1 MIRSMTGFGKASAD
15 LPEKSIAVEIKSL
28 NSKQFDAYLRLPPLY
43 REKEAELRLL
53 LSAGLERG
61 KIELNIS
68 VDANGETMPF
78 AFNKAL
84 ARQYYEEI
92 QTLGRDLG
100 IDPGH
105 DLIPVLVR
113 MPDVLK
119 AEQPE
124 LSPEEWERVSEV
136 VSQAIGRLNE
146 FRIQEGKAL
155 EKDLRDRVQ
164 TIDRLLTD
172 VKKYEDQRI
181 TVLRERIFKQI
192 EEAVP
197 QGSIDMNRFEQE
209 IVYYL
214 EKLDI
219 TEEKVRLAKHCRYF
233 LDTMEENG
241 NNGKKLGFISQEMG
255 REINTLGS
263 KANDADMQK
272 IVVLMKDEL
281 EKIKEQLFNIL

>member
-68 VDANGETMPF
+68 VDTNGETMPF

-92 QTLGRDLG
+92 QNLGRDLG
-100 IDPGH
+100 IEPGQ

-113 MPDVLK
+113 LPDVLK

-155 EKDLRDRVQ
+155 EEDLRGRVQ
-164 TIDRLLTD
+164 TIERLLTD
-172 VKKYEDQRI
+172 VEKYEDQRI

-233 LDTMEENG
+233 LDTMEEDG